1 MKKLE
6 MVIVYLHEHT
16 SLRSLKGTL
25 SFNPMR
31 YSGVSIE
38 NTYCYWLPSTMTQS
52 IENIWSV
59 YDIARR
65 SKLLLT
71 LAQTQYSLKVER
83 QHNKVA

>member
-31 YSGVSIE
+31 YPSVSIE
-38 NTYCYWLPSTMTQS
+38 NTYCY
-52 IENIWSV
+52 
-59 YDIARR
+59 
-65 SKLLLT
+65 
-71 LAQTQYSLKVER
+71 
-83 QHNKVA
+83 